1 MKEYKAPDLELI
13 RFNAE
18 DILAVSNP
26 PPVGDSETP
35 VIIFPS

>member
-13 RFNAE
+13 RFTAE
-18 DILAVSNP
+18 DVLGTASQL

-35 VIIFPS
+35 VVVF